1 MVSLLPTF
9 RRDVS
14 MRPANNDFFGLW
26 REMDRM
32 FEDLSRGFGRTLP
45 AETAGFLN
53 PVVDVCETDKGLEV
67 KAELPGVEQKDVD
80 VELSEDNVLTIK
92 AEKKTE
98 KEEKEKQYHLS
109 ERAYGTFLR
118 RFHLP
123 FQAEVSKIEASFDK
137 GILRLFVPRPPEVE
151 TKAKKIPLKSAV
163 H

>member
-1 MVSLLPTF
+1 MTSLLPTF

-14 MRPANNDFFGLW
+14 MRPADNDLFGLW

-32 FEDLSRGFGRTLP
+32 FEDLSRGFGRTLS
-45 AETAGFLN
+45 AETTGFLH
-53 PVVDVCETDKGLEV
+53 PMVDVCETDKGLEV

-80 VELSEDNVLTIK
+80 VELSEEDVLTIK

-98 KEEKEKQYHLS
+98 KDENEKQYHLS
-109 ERAYGTFLR
+109 ERSYGTFLR
-118 RFHLP
+118 RFRLP
-123 FQAEVSKIEASFDK
+123 FQTDVSKIEASFDK
-137 GILRLFVPRPPEVE
+137 GVLRVFVPQPAEVE